1 MAPPALA
8 SSGDFAFHDR
18 GKSTPGSNMSTQ
30 LRASWWFAGRIR
42 CLKFTHL
49 SVDER
54 YRSPFALITG
64 LNSALESS
72 DRSSR
77 PLAPSPSED
86 TSLARMDE
94 KLRESEERFRGM
106 FEEAPVACHEIDRDG
121 IVLRVN
127 LAGCKLLG
135 FEQEE
140 MLGRYIWDFAISEE
154 REKSREVIR
163 QRIAGES
170 EFMTVEREYSRHDGA
185 RLTLEIHSTAIRNAA
200 GQIIG
205 IRSFLLDITERK
217 RAQQA
222 LQSQAE
228 DLARSNA
235 ELGQFAYV
243 ASHDLQEPLRKI
255 LAFGDR
261 LKKKHAEALGA
272 EGRDYLERMQNAAG
286 RMQTLINDLL
296 SLSRV
301 TNHRQPF
308 AAVDLAEV
316 VRMVVSDLE
325 TRLLQ
330 VNGKVELAALPIIVA
345 DRGQMAQLFQNL
357 IGNGLKFGKPGQPP
371 VVRVYGELFNDQQG
385 GAAGCQIVVEDN
397 GIGFD
402 EKYLDRIF
410 RVFQRLHGRTE
421 YDGTGIGLAI
431 CRKIVERHSGSI
443 TARSTPGMG
452 AKFIV
457 TLPYRPLS
465 EETK

>member
-1 MAPPALA
+1 M
-8 SSGDFAFHDR
+8 
-18 GKSTPGSNMSTQ
+18 
-30 LRASWWFAGRIR
+30 
-42 CLKFTHL
+42 
-49 SVDER
+49 
-54 YRSPFALITG
+54 
-64 LNSALESS
+64 NSASESS

-77 PLAPSPSED
+77 LLAPSSSELS
-86 TSLARMDE
+86 SLERMDE
-94 KLRESEERFRGM
+94 RLRESEEQFRGM

-127 LAGCKLLG
+127 RAGCKLLG

-140 MLGRYIWDFAISEE
+140 MLGRCIWDFAVLEE

-163 QRIAGES
+163 KRMAGES
-170 EFMTVEREYSRHDGA
+170 AFMTVEREYSRHDGVG
-185 RLTLEIHSTAIRNAA
+185 LTLEIHSTAIRNAA

-217 RAQQA
+217 RAQQV

-261 LKKKHAEALGA
+261 LKNKHAEALST

-286 RMQTLINDLL
+286 RMQALINDLL

-301 TNHRQPF
+301 TNHHQPLV
-308 AAVDLAEV
+308 AVDLAEV
-316 VRMVVSDLE
+316 ARMVVSDLE
-325 TRLLQ
+325 TRLSQ
-330 VNGKVELAALPIIVA
+330 VSGKVELGDLPIIVA
-345 DRGQMAQLFQNL
+345 DRGQMAQLLQNL
-357 IGNGLKFGKPGQPP
+357 IGNGLKFSKPGQPP
-371 VVRVYGELFNDQQG
+371 VVKVRGELLNGPQG
-385 GAAGCQIVVEDN
+385 GVDACQIVVEDN

-410 RVFQRLHGRTE
+410 GVFQRLHGRTE
-421 YDGTGIGLAI
+421 YEGTGIGLAI
-431 CRKIVERHSGSI
+431 CRKIVERHAGSI
-443 TARSTPGMG
+443 TATSTPGMG
-452 AKFIV
+452 AKFII
-457 TLPYRPLS
+457 TLPYRPRS
-465 EETK
+465 EETT